1 MASFDII
8 DCTSQSYKFLW
19 THRNYVLRFS
29 APVIILKILGFATFV
44 LLGMEENFLRQGLLL
59 LPVYF
64 LEGWVIAQL
73 VLMALQL
80 EHTPKNMPG
89 VQKAQ
94 NGQTLL
100 PKPEHVQRNVKAS
113 AIVYTLTK
121 LALAFIIGMTMQGQ
135 DGLETPDAPSAAS
148 NEMFIVVL
156 MIITMVV
163 WAFRFFWIYIPVLFG
178 KTPLQYLLRFKAFSS
193 SFFLLGVWM
202 LCFVPMAILMLMS
215 TEVMAVVL
223 SIFSLQEDA
232 TAFQIGLAIIQG
244 AIDYLLALVS
254 SLAVAFGVF
263 SVFNDENKTTPIW

>member
-19 THRNYVLRFS
+19 AHREYVLRFS
-29 APVIILKILGFATFV
+29 APVIILKVLGFVTFV
-44 LLGMEENFLRQGLLL
+44 LLGMEEDFLRQGLLL

-64 LEGWVIAQL
+64 LEGWIIAQL

-80 EHTPKNMPG
+80 EHAPKKMPG
-89 VQKAQ
+89 VNDAQ
-94 NGQTLL
+94 DRHPLL
-100 PKPEHVQRNVKAS
+100 PMPEQVQRNVKAS
-113 AIVYTLTK
+113 AVIYTLGK

-135 DGLETPDAPSAAS
+135 GLEETQPPPPAGGTA
-148 NEMFIVVL
+148 FILVL
-156 MIITMVV
+156 MIIAMVV
-163 WAFRFFWIYIPVLFG
+163 WAFRFFWIYIPILFN

-202 LCFVPMAILMLMS
+202 LCFVPMALLMLLS
-215 TEVMAVVL
+215 TELMAAVL

-232 TAFQIGLAIIQG
+232 TAFQIGLSVIQG
-244 AIDYLLALVS
+244 TIDYLLALVS
-254 SLAVAFGVF
+254 SLAVGFGIF